1 MANIPGKLFACG
13 DINCPG
19 DLPVTVDGRV
29 GEVLQDRGLH
39 QCVTSPTRLG
49 NLLDVV
55 ITDPTLRIVGQ
66 VSTSDIDFS
75 DHRLVKFDITAPI
88 AHAAHT
94 TFAYRDLKRVDLKVF
109 EANLRQ
115 TALFT
120 NPPEPVDDYVG
131 LMDLEVCKLLNTLAP
146 IKSKTKRVPSRPTA
160 VWMTP
165 AAKGA
170 KRLRRRLERRYRRT
184 KDVADYIAYQKS
196 CRAAVRTVNE
206 ARAGHFKAR
215 ITEAKGN
222 PKEMWRTAKELLHT
236 NPTPGAVNP
245 ADSESLARSFTTF
258 FSDKLATITLTIK
271 QSLAPSRFPPTSST
285 TLTSPNQ
292 SLHFFQPV
300 THCEA
305 LRLIHSHH
313 TAKSSPVDIIPSH
326 FLKSC
331 PDLFASCLMETAN
344 RSFRQGIFPTSF
356 KTAQITPLLKKPTL
370 DANLPSSFRPIS
382 NLTTFSKLI
391 ERLVQTRLQPHITS
405 SPNFPPN
412 QSAYRPLHSTETAM
426 VRIVNDLLAGSGSGT
441 PTLLVTLDLTS
452 AFDTVDHTKL
462 VERLHCD
469 FGVAGPALD
478 WLASY
483 LADRHQ
489 FVKVGS
495 FSARITACSCGVPQ
509 GSVLGPLLFVAYI
522 SPVSTLIKSFGVRDH
537 AYADDITLYAPVG
550 SDYLATRTNLLLCA
564 DAVSD
569 WFMRN
574 DLLVNASKS
583 EVILFGTSSQREK
596 LPANES
602 YTVAGASVS
611 LSDKVKIVGVTL
623 DNRLSMDSFV
633 SATCSSCSLQIK
645 ALRHIRPLLD
655 RSTANALACS
665 AIISRL
671 DYCNAVLAGSTAH
684 SISRLQQIQNRAA
697 KTVCQSSRRDSSSK
711 ALVQLHWLPVQQ
723 RIEFK
728 TVLLAYKALSTGS
741 PAYIRDLLTVY
752 VPTRTLRSS
761 GANLLATPTPR
772 TVLASRAFVFSAP
785 KLWNSLPDD
794 LRAFISHI
802 TMDSVSASVS
812 VLQSSIN
819 LFKSRLKTFLFM
831 SAYAG

>member
-1 MANIPGKLFACG
+1 M
-13 DINCPG
+13 
-19 DLPVTVDGRV
+19 
-29 GEVLQDRGLH
+29 
-39 QCVTSPTRLG
+39 
-49 NLLDVV
+49 
-55 ITDPTLRIVGQ
+55 
-66 VSTSDIDFS
+66 
-75 DHRLVKFDITAPI
+75 
-88 AHAAHT
+88 
-94 TFAYRDLKRVDLKVF
+94 
-109 EANLRQ
+109 
-115 TALFT
+115 
-120 NPPEPVDDYVG
+120 
-131 LMDLEVCKLLNTLAP
+131 VC
-146 IKSKTKRVPSRPTA
+146 
-160 VWMTP
+160 
-165 AAKGA
+165 
-170 KRLRRRLERRYRRT
+170 
-184 KDVADYIAYQKS
+184 
-196 CRAAVRTVNE
+196 
-206 ARAGHFKAR
+206 
-215 ITEAKGN
+215 
-222 PKEMWRTAKELLHT
+222 
-236 NPTPGAVNP
+236 
-245 ADSESLARSFTTF
+245 
-258 FSDKLATITLTIK
+258 
-271 QSLAPSRFPPTSST
+271 
-285 TLTSPNQ
+285 
-292 SLHFFQPV
+292 
-300 THCEA
+300 
-305 LRLIHSHH
+305 
-313 TAKSSPVDIIPSH
+313 
-326 FLKSC
+326 
-331 PDLFASCLMETAN
+331 
-344 RSFRQGIFPTSF
+344 
-356 KTAQITPLLKKPTL
+356 
-370 DANLPSSFRPIS
+370 
-382 NLTTFSKLI
+382 
-391 ERLVQTRLQPHITS
+391 
-405 SPNFPPN
+405 
-412 QSAYRPLHSTETAM
+412 
-426 VRIVNDLLAGSGSGT
+426 IVNNLLAGSGSGT
-441 PTLLVTLDLTS
+441 PTLLVTLDLAS

-462 VERLHCD
+462 VERLHYD
-469 FGVAGPALD
+469 FGIAGPALD

-509 GSVLGPLLFVAYI
+509 DSVLGPLCFVAYI
-522 SPVSTLIKSFGVRDH
+522 SPVSTLIISFGVRDH

-564 DAVSD
+564 DGVSD

-583 EVILFGTSSQREK
+583 EIILFGTSSQWEK

-602 YTVAGASVS
+602 YTVAGASIS

-623 DNRLSMDSFV
+623 NNTLSFV
-633 SATCSSCSLQIK
+633 SATCSSCLLQIK

-802 TMDSVSASVS
+802 ATDSVSASVS